1 MSIPESK
8 IKRAWITA
16 GQGKLWGTKGTYS
29 SVAYEQLP
37 SLPPVAPS
45 FAWME
50 SVPDRN
56 YGCTLDSDDNK
67 LGSLFAIEAELKKL
81 GFQLPEEFSTFIRD
95 RNLQRRIP
103 SCTACVLDL
112 SNAVT
117 ELPGF
122 PGSYGVRFMND
133 SQCCIL
139 WYLLFQPLLPV
150 RILATA
156 CFIERDIFKAMEY
169 MTEEDRLLEYGEVL
183 KDSCICAE
191 SFGEFI
197 CRFGLENMIWYATH
211 DGQSLSP
218 IEQRYLVRAQK
229 AERGAGRVAS

>member
-122 PGSYGVRFMND
+122 PGSYVVRFMND
-133 SQCCIL
+133 PNAAFCGTSSFNHCFRFASL
-139 WYLLFQPLLPV
+139 PQPVLS
-150 RILATA
+150 R
-156 CFIERDIFKAMEY
+156 EIFL
-169 MTEEDRLLEYGEVL
+169 RRW
-183 KDSCICAE
+183 SI
-191 SFGEFI
+191 
-197 CRFGLENMIWYATH
+197 
-211 DGQSLSP
+211 
-218 IEQRYLVRAQK
+218 
-229 AERGAGRVAS
+229 